1 MMSQVA
7 TKAKSSASGAEPAKK
22 VGTKAAAKSKMAF
35 KKRGLGLY
43 MRNVITRKIRLPFTS
58 IGSNIKENLQSKL
71 AVEMEGKCVDEGYI
85 RPDSIHIVSYS
96 AGTILGNVVV
106 FHVMLECLI
115 CRPVEGQRFRA
126 VVKNVTKAGIRA
138 ETKELVSP
146 VVVFIARD
154 HHYKSKGF
162 SELKEGEPINVRVIG
177 VRYELNDSYI
187 SIIGELVEK
196 KVRIRKMPKPK
207 IVISGAEV

>member
-1 MMSQVA
+1 MSKLA
-7 TKAKSSASGAEPAKK
+7 TKSGGSASAAVKT
-22 VGTKAAAKSKMAF
+22 GTKSAAVKPKAPIRQ
-35 KKRGLGLY
+35 RGLGLY

-58 IGSNIKENLQSKL
+58 IGSNVKENLQTKL
-71 AVEMEGKCVDEGYI
+71 ATDMEGKCVDEGYI
-85 RPDSIHIVSYS
+85 RPDSVHIVSYS
-96 AGTILGNVVV
+96 AGTILGKMVI
-106 FHVMLECLI
+106 FIVMLECLI

-138 ETKELVSP
+138 ETKELTSP

-162 SELKEGEPINVRVIG
+162 SALKEGDSINVRVIG

-196 KVRIRKMPKPK
+196 KVRVRKIRKPK
-207 IVISGAEV
+207 IVISGTEV